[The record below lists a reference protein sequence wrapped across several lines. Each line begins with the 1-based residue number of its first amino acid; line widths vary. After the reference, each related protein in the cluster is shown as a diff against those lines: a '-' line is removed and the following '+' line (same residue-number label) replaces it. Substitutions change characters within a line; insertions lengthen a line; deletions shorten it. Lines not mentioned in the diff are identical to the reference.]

1 MPEKHLKATRTA
13 RRRFE
18 AVKKEGAKNMSIL
31 AIVHEIEKIRI
42 LRGISIKALAE
53 QAGIGI
59 WTYYHWLEGKSC
71 PNVRV
76 LSLVMDVLQIEIKL
90 LPRGLEI

>member
-1 MPEKHLKATRTA
+1 
-13 RRRFE
+13 
-18 AVKKEGAKNMSIL
+18 MSIL

-59 WTYYHWLEGKSC
+59 WTYYHWSKAKAARTSAFSRLSWMFCRSKSSFCPEGLRS
-71 PNVRV
+71 
-76 LSLVMDVLQIEIKL
+76 E
-90 LPRGLEI
+90 RGLR